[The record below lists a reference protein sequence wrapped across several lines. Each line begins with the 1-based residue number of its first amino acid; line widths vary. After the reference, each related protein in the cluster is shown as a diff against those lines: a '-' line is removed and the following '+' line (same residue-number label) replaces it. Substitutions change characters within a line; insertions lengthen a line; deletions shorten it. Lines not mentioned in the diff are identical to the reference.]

1 MADVHEQMEDGGCK
15 GGEEDSHRRHYW
27 FRLSTPSQE
36 EQEEE
41 DRGEK
46 TKEKSG
52 EQGMTIGAVK
62 GKEGGRAEISTQQ
75 VNVSDGSGDEHG
87 SRSGAREPG
96 KRGALESVGGQ
107 GMGEGIHGKSYLIKT
122 DVSSASPW

>member
-1 MADVHEQMEDGGCK
+1 MEDGGRK
-15 GGEEDSHRRHYW
+15 GGEEDRHRRHYL

-36 EQEEE
+36 EG

-52 EQGMTIGAVK
+52 GQGMTIGAIK
-62 GKEGGRAEISTQQ
+62 GEKGGRAEISTQQ

-87 SRSGAREPG
+87 SRSGASELG
-96 KRGALESVGGQ
+96 KSGALESVGGQ

>member
-1 MADVHEQMEDGGCK
+1 MADVHEQMEDGGRK
-15 GGEEDSHRRHYW
+15 GGEEDRHRRHYL

-36 EQEEE
+36 EG

-52 EQGMTIGAVK
+52 GQGMTIGAVK

-87 SRSGAREPG
+87 SHSGAREPG
-96 KRGALESVGGQ
+96 KSSALESVGGQ
-107 GMGEGIHGKSYLIKT
+107 GVSEGIHRNSYLIET